1 MSLVKEIVEQLT
13 LMKDNV
19 VLTEL
24 HAGQSVSVTGSELLK
39 QINQA
44 RAGLRALGLRA
55 GHRAVLIAPNSIAW
69 VAIDLAI
76 IAEGAIAVP
85 MYVRQKPEELTQLLS
100 DCLPSVVVCDDE
112 TLATT
117 LRNQSGMAQI
127 VTLEHIFL
135 GKEVHEPVRQRHQ
148 EVPVTILYTSGT
160 SAAPRGVMLTEA
172 NLRFMLSI
180 TTAAF
185 GRLVDSVRGA
195 PRVFHYLPF
204 CFAGSRVMLMTC
216 LLRGQHLM
224 LSMDLDRLPQE
235 ISEAAPH
242 YFLNVPALLERIKKK
257 VESGVEAKPRLWALY
272 LRAKRAYGARNASA
286 WDRAALLL
294 AKWLLFRPIRRK
306 IGGNLRCLI
315 CGSAPLHEET
325 QRFFHMLGIPIYQVY
340 GLTETTA
347 IVTMDSP
354 DVEGRLGYVGR
365 AIADCE
371 LKLGQG
377 GELCVKGANV
387 FAGYWGKDAETRSV
401 IDSDGWFH
409 TGDQAEVDD
418 LGNWRIVGRL
428 KNMLVPSSGH
438 NVAPEPIEDQ
448 VLARLP
454 AANHV
459 VLVGHAKPYLTAI
472 VSGELTDDQAKRAI
486 DEVNQSQPHYKC
498 IRGFVVTH
506 ETFTPDNGLL
516 TANQKLR
523 RGAVEERF
531 RQEINRLYS

>member
-1 MSLVKEIVEQLT
+1 
-13 LMKDNV
+13 
-19 VLTEL
+19 
-24 HAGQSVSVTGSELLK
+24 
-39 QINQA
+39 
-44 RAGLRALGLRA
+44 
-55 GHRAVLIAPNSIAW
+55 
-69 VAIDLAI
+69 
-76 IAEGAIAVP
+76 
-85 MYVRQKPEELTQLLS
+85 
-100 DCLPSVVVCDDE
+100 
-112 TLATT
+112 
-117 LRNQSGMAQI
+117 
-127 VTLEHIFL
+127 
-135 GKEVHEPVRQRHQ
+135 
-148 EVPVTILYTSGT
+148 
-160 SAAPRGVMLTEA
+160 
-172 NLRFMLSI
+172 
-180 TTAAF
+180 
-185 GRLVDSVRGA
+185 
-195 PRVFHYLPF
+195 
-204 CFAGSRVMLMTC
+204 
-216 LLRGQHLM
+216 M

-257 VESGVEAKPRLWALY
+257 VESGVGAKPWLWALY
-272 LRAKRAYGARNASA
+272 LRAKRAYGATNASA
-286 WDRAALLL
+286 WDRAALLV

-325 QRFFHMLGIPIYQVY
+325 QRFFHMLGIPVYQVY

-354 DVEGRLGYVGR
+354 DAAGRVGFVGR
-365 AIADCE
+365 AIEGCQ

-401 IDSDGWFH
+401 IDSEGWFH

-428 KNMLVPSSGH
+428 KNMLVPTSGH

-448 VLARLP
+448 LLSRLP

-472 VSGELTDDQAKRAI
+472 VSGELTEAQAKRAI

>member
-1 MSLVKEIVEQLT
+1 
-13 LMKDNV
+13 
-19 VLTEL
+19 
-24 HAGQSVSVTGSELLK
+24 VSVTGSELVT

-127 VTLEHIFL
+127 VTLEHIFS

-185 GRLVDSVRGA
+185 GRLVDSVHGA

-257 VESGVEAKPRLWALY
+257 VESGVGAKPWLWALY
-272 LRAKRAYGARNASA
+272 LRAKRAYGATNASA
-286 WDRAALLL
+286 WDRAALLV

-325 QRFFHMLGIPIYQVY
+325 QRFFHMLGIPVYQVY

-354 DVEGRLGYVGR
+354 DAAGRVGFVGR
-365 AIADCE
+365 AIEGCQ

-401 IDSDGWFH
+401 IDSEGWFH

-428 KNMLVPSSGH
+428 KNMLVPTSGH

-448 VLARLP
+448 LLSRLP

-472 VSGELTDDQAKRAI
+472 VSGELTEAQAKRAI